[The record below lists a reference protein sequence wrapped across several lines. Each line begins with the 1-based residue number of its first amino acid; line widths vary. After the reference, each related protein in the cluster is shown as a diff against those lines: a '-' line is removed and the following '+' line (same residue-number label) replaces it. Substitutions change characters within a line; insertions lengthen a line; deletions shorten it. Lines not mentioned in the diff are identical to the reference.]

1 MAAVQSGFNS
11 DLSVRGQSF
20 HIQTEDWGP
29 ERGFLVSRVFCSG
42 AVVRTVKTSY
52 ADALRSGPVVN
63 DAEAVRQAL
72 RRQHNRV
79 LDELMTGA
87 AGSL

>member
-1 MAAVQSGFNS
+1 MQQGFNS
-11 DLSVRGQSF
+11 DISVRGQSY

-29 ERGFLVSRVFCSG
+29 ARGFVVSRVFLSG
-42 AVVRTVKTSY
+42 AVIRTVKVPYTEI
-52 ADALRSGPVVN
+52 LTQGPVN

-79 LDELMTGA
+79 LEELMSSPSA
-87 AGSL
+87 R